1 MWITNIVRTRIW
13 RNFRNL
19 PYMETFISS
28 MYYNFDESAYIWES
42 RESKRLTRRLDRL
55 ILDFVLCDRAI
66 LSRAYH
72 DGWACKIA
80 RPRHRGPFLKG
91 IRYRRQTACIAMTSI
106 VYRTRVC
113 IKISAFFVTFP
124 ERIDGFSNSNIHRA
138 TLQSILLHKV
148 LFETERVSGMNIFHR
163 MGSLR

>member
-19 PYMETFISS
+19 PYMENFISS

-124 ERIDGFSNSNIHRA
+124 KRIDGFSNSNIHRA
-138 TLQSILLHKV
+138 TLQSILHKV
-148 LFETERVSGMNIFHR
+148 LFETEWVSGMNIFHR